1 MDKQTTFGFILIGLV
16 LIVWM
21 WVQAPPP
28 EEKQTVGAD
37 TLEQSDRQAID
48 TPERA
53 EVEREP
59 IVSALPAVSQPD
71 SLGRFFTHLQSGE
84 EKVLVV
90 KTDLYTAEITTRG
103 GLLRKWE
110 LENYKTWDKYPVQM
124 IEYDSGGELSLL
136 FTSSD
141 GKLVNTREL
150 YFEGAFA
157 PWERRELWGDDQLI
171 VELVLRID
179 ERRRLIKRM
188 TFTNGSYSFDVDWE
202 FINLGDVITNY
213 EFQVVWEHGVRYA
226 ERNSVDE
233 SNSAMGYAYSGGEI
247 TEVDASSLEEVES
260 RDITGSTAW
269 VATRNKY
276 FAVALLGR
284 DGVPQGGY
292 VEGARTQ
299 LPNKGVKEAY
309 LLALKMP
316 FKGAGR
322 ESAGITV
329 YLGPLDYDIVKS
341 YEKGLEEMMNLG
353 AAWVI
358 RPIAEYVMIPLFSFL
373 NMLIPNYG
381 VVIIV
386 FSFIIKIVLHPLSKT
401 SMKSMRRMQALQPM
415 MTEIREKQKDNP
427 EKMNQQIMNLY
438 KEYGVNPAAGCLPL
452 LLQMP
457 ILFALWS
464 VLRSSI
470 ELRQASFALWID
482 DLSVP
487 DVVFTLPF
495 EIPVV
500 GISEISGVALAM
512 GVTMFVQQK
521 MTVTDPRQKAMVWL
535 MPIMLTLIFNSL
547 PSGLNLYYF
556 VFNLL
561 SIVQQMWLKKSHGDE
576 PLRKV
581 DRKKK
586 SGGLMGKITKD
597 LPKIR

>member
-28 EEKQTVGAD
+28 QENPPGSVD
-37 TLEQSDRQAID
+37 TLSQAD
-48 TPERA
+48 QPVGQAA
-53 EVEREP
+53 EEAKAEREP
-59 IVSALPAVSQPD
+59 IVSPPPAVSQPD
-71 SLGRFFTHLQSGE
+71 SLGRFFAHLQTGE
-84 EKVLVV
+84 EKVLIV
-90 KTDLYTAEITTRG
+90 KTDLYVAEITTRG

-110 LENYKTWDKYPVQM
+110 LEEYKTWDQYPVQL
-124 IEYDSGGELSLL
+124 IEYERGGDLSLL

-141 GKLVNTREL
+141 GKLVNTRDL
-150 YFEGAFA
+150 YFEGAFTSWA
-157 PWERRELWGDDQLI
+157 IRELLVDDHLTI
-171 VELVLRID
+171 ELTLRID
-179 ERRRLIKRM
+179 DSRRLIKRF
-188 TFTNGSYSFDVDWE
+188 TFTNGSYAFDVDWE

-213 EFQVVWEHGVRYA
+213 EFQVVWENGMQYA

-233 SNSAMGYAYSGGEI
+233 SNYAMGYAYAGGEI
-247 TEVDASSLEEVES
+247 AEVDASGDEVES
-260 RDITGSTAW
+260 QDITGSTAW
-269 VATRNKY
+269 VAMRNKY

-284 DGVPQGGY
+284 DGRSQGGY
-292 VEGARTQ
+292 VEGVRTE
-299 LPNKGVKEAY
+299 LADKGVKESY
-309 LLALKMP
+309 SLALKMP
-316 FKGAGR
+316 FRGVGR
-322 ESAGITV
+322 ESVGITV
-329 YLGPLDYDIVKS
+329 YMGPLDYDIVKS
-341 YEKGLEEMMNLG
+341 YEQGLEEMMNLG

-373 NMLIPNYG
+373 NTFIPNYG

-415 MTEIREKQKDNP
+415 MTEIREKHKDNP

-470 ELRQASFALWID
+470 ELRQASFALWIN

-487 DVVFTLPF
+487 DVVF
-495 EIPVV
+495 
-500 GISEISGVALAM
+500 M
-512 GVTMFVQQK
+512 GATMFVQQK

-535 MPIMLTLIFNSL
+535 MPIMLTLIFNGL

-561 SIVQQMWLKKSHGDE
+561 SIVQQMWLKKTHGDE

-586 SGGLMGKITKD
+586 SGGIMGRLTKD
-597 LPKIR
+597 LPKLR

>member
-1 MDKQTTFGFILIGLV
+1 LI
-16 LIVWM
+16 
-21 WVQAPPP
+21 
-28 EEKQTVGAD
+28 EYE
-37 TLEQSDRQAID
+37 
-48 TPERA
+48 
-53 EVEREP
+53 
-59 IVSALPAVSQPD
+59 
-71 SLGRFFTHLQSGE
+71 
-84 EKVLVV
+84 
-90 KTDLYTAEITTRG
+90 RG
-103 GLLRKWE
+103 G
-110 LENYKTWDKYPVQM
+110 D
-124 IEYDSGGELSLL
+124 LSLL

-141 GKLVNTREL
+141 GKLVNTRDL
-150 YFEGAFA
+150 YFEGAFTSWA
-157 PWERRELWGDDQLI
+157 IRELLVDDHLTI
-171 VELVLRID
+171 ELTLRID
-179 ERRRLIKRM
+179 DSRRLIKRF
-188 TFTNGSYSFDVDWE
+188 TFTNGSYAFDVDWE

-213 EFQVVWEHGVRYA
+213 EFQVVWENGMQYA

-233 SNSAMGYAYSGGEI
+233 SNYAMGYAYAGGEI
-247 TEVDASSLEEVES
+247 AEVDASGDEVES
-260 RDITGSTAW
+260 QDITGSTAW
-269 VATRNKY
+269 VAMRNKY

-284 DGVPQGGY
+284 DGRSQGGY
-292 VEGARTQ
+292 VEGVRTE
-299 LPNKGVKEAY
+299 LADKGVKESY
-309 LLALKMP
+309 SLALKMP
-316 FKGAGR
+316 FRGVGR
-322 ESAGITV
+322 ESVGITV
-329 YLGPLDYDIVKS
+329 YMGPLDYDIVKS
-341 YEKGLEEMMNLG
+341 YEQGLEEMMNLG

-373 NMLIPNYG
+373 NTFIPNYG

-415 MTEIREKQKDNP
+415 MTEIREKHKDNP

-470 ELRQASFALWID
+470 ELRQASFALWIN

-495 EIPVV
+495 EIPLF

-512 GVTMFVQQK
+512 GATMFVQQK

-535 MPIMLTLIFNSL
+535 MPIMLTLIFNGL

-561 SIVQQMWLKKSHGDE
+561 SIVQQMWLKKTHGDE

-586 SGGLMGKITKD
+586 SGGIMGRLTKD
-597 LPKIR
+597 LPKLR